1 MDLNNL
7 RKSMKKTTFK
17 ELEFTDH
24 HRQAVQQKIEQL
36 ASIEDLRLAMLQLL
50 TQQKTGYALTQLLH
64 SRGMKGLKKNEG
76 VLYVLLHQL
85 EQEGMICAHWSGEG
99 EKFYVLNNQ
108 GKKSLAQA
116 APKKFAWKSLLQG

>member
-36 ASIEDLRLAMLQLL
+36 ASMEDLRLAILQLL
-50 TQQKTGYALTQLLH
+50 TQQKTGYELTQLLH
-64 SRGMKGLKKNEG
+64 ARGMKGLDKNEG
-76 VLYVLLHQL
+76 ALYVWLHQL
-85 EQEGMICAHWSGEG
+85 EQEGLIYAHWSDEG
-99 EKFYVLNNQ
+99 EKFYVLSHR
-108 GKKSLAQA
+108 GKKSLAHSS
-116 APKKFAWKSLLQG
+116 PKKFAWKSLLQE